1 MVIYTYVVAA
11 LLEVSDVRCRD
22 TDRVVEPP
30 RNAEVSQSKLLDVA
44 GGAVDRGLIS
54 IGLEARRT
62 VKLTNTSDAPLKLKV
77 LGSSC
82 HCLQHRLAS
91 SQIAPGEQT
100 EIVLSVLVAG
110 GFGRQDHFLVL
121 EAREAGSPRAR
132 EEVFKIGISF
142 TPMREYEYLPRRF
155 VGTAR
160 VGATATWNVYVARK
174 SPGDL
179 AVEDPATDV
188 QGLIALEPVPVAE
201 NPTVQRIAMRGEWT
215 TPGTRTGWVT
225 FRTNSTE
232 QPVGAVQATV
242 RVLPAWEATPNG
254 VVSNIFNDSNRHVDV
269 TLRAV
274 VANAPVPAGL
284 DLVQCDPPGILKCVL
299 TGPDAAGRYSV
310 GVEFDPAPI
319 QSNRVAGRALIRVLD
334 DAANLILEVP
344 FVWYRDRQ

>member
-1 MVIYTYVVAA
+1 MVLYTYVVAA
-11 LLEVSDVRCRD
+11 LLAVSNAWWCSTTRLVD
-22 TDRVVEPP
+22 PP
-30 RNAEVSQSKLLDVA
+30 GTNAAPAGLLEFG
-44 GGAVDRGLIS
+44 GGAIDCGLVP
-54 IGLEARRT
+54 IGHEAKRT
-62 VKLTNTSDAPLKLKV
+62 VRVTNTSDLPLKLKV

-82 HCLQHRLAS
+82 HCLQHRLVAS
-91 SQIAPGEQT
+91 QLAPGEQT
-100 EIVLSVLVAG
+100 EIDLWVLVAG
-110 GFGRQDHFLVL
+110 GFGQQDHFLVL
-121 EAREAGSPRAR
+121 EAREAGAPRAR
-132 EEVFKIGISF
+132 EEVFKVGISF
-142 TPMREYEYLPRRF
+142 IPRREYEYLPRRF

-160 VGATATWNVYVARK
+160 VGATTTWNVYVARK

-179 AVEDPATDV
+179 AVEEPATDV
-188 QGLIALEPVPVAE
+188 QGMIAEDPVPVAE
-201 NPTVQRIAMRGEWT
+201 NPTVQRFAVRGEWT

-225 FRTNSTE
+225 FRTNSAD
-232 QPVGAVQATV
+232 QPVGSVQATV

-254 VVSNIFNDSNRHVDV
+254 VVSNIFNDSNRRVDV

-274 VANAPVPAGL
+274 VANAPVPAAL

-319 QSNRVAGRALIRVLD
+319 PSNRVAGRAMIRVLD